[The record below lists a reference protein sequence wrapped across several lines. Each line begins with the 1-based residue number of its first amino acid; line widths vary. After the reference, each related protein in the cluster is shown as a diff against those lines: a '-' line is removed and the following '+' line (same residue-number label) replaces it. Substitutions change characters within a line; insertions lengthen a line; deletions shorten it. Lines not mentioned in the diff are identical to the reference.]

1 MSEIYIFY
9 LVSSGTHTSLG
20 TCTNYSIIYMSKT
33 FYTAGIE
40 GSKTLRNT
48 ARRTQ
53 KQNKDSNEQLT
64 VLLPSY
70 NS

>member
-1 MSEIYIFY
+1 MQQVNLVSEIYIFY

-40 GSKTLRNT
+40 GSKTVWEKHSRAHT
-48 ARRTQ
+48 ET
-53 KQNKDSNEQLT
+53 EQGFK
-64 VLLPSY
+64 
-70 NS
+70 